1 MLTAHLC
8 IFFREM
14 FMKLIMRNVCV
25 ISIPCFWW
33 ELLKPCNFLRDMS
46 HRSIFCYNIWIL
58 SQAPETAPERKVHL
72 LFLIIRHFHWTCKI
86 VLMRWLLENPQDGSR
101 GNQPVVRGL
110 ELLAPPLNSQ
120 GGKRCLEVGFFTNGQ
135 WFNQSCPYKEASIKT
150 LTKRIWR
157 ASGLVS
163 KNTFM
168 FWEGGTPQTHR
179 DIFFIHSSVDGHLVC
194 FYVLAVIN
202 SVAVNIEVYVSF
214 WIMFLPDKYICPGVG
229 L

>member
-1 MLTAHLC
+1 MT
-8 IFFREM
+8 FG
-14 FMKLIMRNVCV
+14 
-25 ISIPCFWW
+25 
-33 ELLKPCNFLRDMS
+33 KPPGWF
-46 HRSIFCYNIWIL
+46 
-58 SQAPETAPERKVHL
+58 Q
-72 LFLIIRHFHWTCKI
+72 
-86 VLMRWLLENPQDGSR
+86 

-120 GGKRCLEVGFFTNGQ
+120 GGKRCLEVEFITNGQ

-179 DIFFIHSSVDGHLVC
+179 DIFFIHSSVDGHLGC
-194 FYVLAVIN
+194 FSILAIAN
-202 SVAVNIEVYVSF
+202 SAAMNTGVNASF
-214 WIMFLPDKYICPGVG
+214 WITVLSSYMSKNGIAGSYGSSISNFLRNLYAILHRGCTN
-229 L
+229 LHSH